1 MWQPLAEKTAIG
13 GGGIM
18 KKIELYYNPFLEQ
31 AKLKIDGESYE
42 PQGGRL
48 GEFLIGK
55 PMESWL
61 EKRVISYQRWD
72 GILPEL
78 IEFLNDDELQI
89 QFYGIESDYDH
100 FSEYIKRQN
109 RDIEL
114 KGFESDLYTL
124 EWIEKWNPKPVY
136 QNLQMF
142 LQNRIGFAPTQKTM
156 LSLEYVQAN
165 LNSSE
170 AADVPNLRMI
180 REELEQIVNEI
191 LRQCNDGKLKNTWEN
206 ARRELVQ
213 IFY

>member
-1 MWQPLAEKTAIG
+1 
-13 GGGIM
+13 M
-18 KKIELYYNPFLEQ
+18 KQIELYYNPFLEQ
-31 AKLKIDGESYE
+31 ARMKIDGESYE
-42 PQGGRL
+42 SQDGRL

-55 PMESWL
+55 PIESWL

-89 QFYGIESDYDH
+89 QFYGSESDYEH

-124 EWIEKWNPKPVY
+124 EWIEKWDPKPVY
-136 QNLQMF
+136 QNLRIF

-156 LSLEYVQAN
+156 LSLEYVQED
-165 LNSSE
+165 LNALE
-170 AADVPNLRMI
+170 ATDVPNLRVI
-180 REELEQIVNEI
+180 REELERIVNDI
-191 LRQCNDGKLKNTWEN
+191 LTQCNDGKLEKTWKN
-206 ARRELVQ
+206 ARRELAQ
-213 IFY
+213 IFF